1 MKILIADDHWMIR
14 ASLKHAISVLDRSL
28 ETVDASTF
36 DEAMALLSAH
46 HDIDLM
52 LFDLVMPGLSEFEGL
67 STLRARYPDI
77 PIAVIS
83 VHEDRNRVLRAIE
96 EGVIAYIPKSAGGD
110 ELVKALTLVVNGGVY
125 FPRNILQGNRFGN
138 ALPIASEAD
147 AKPPDASSA
156 LTAREEQ
163 ILDLVVKGRSNIA
176 IAEDLGLSP
185 NTVRVHLRN
194 ASLKLNIKDRA
205 ELAAYKS
212 AQLNGRRRTSQ

>member
-14 ASLKHAISVLDRSL
+14 ASLKHAISDLDSSL

-36 DEAMALLSAH
+36 DEAMQLLSTH

-83 VHEDRNRVLRAIE
+83 VHEDRNRVLRAID

-125 FPRNILQGNRFGN
+125 FPRDILQGNRFRSV
-138 ALPIASEAD
+138 LPTAPEGDTKTPEA
-147 AKPPDASSA
+147 PSV

-163 ILDLVVKGRSNIA
+163 ILDLVARGRSNIA
-176 IAEDLGLSP
+176 IAQELGLSP

-205 ELAAYKS
+205 EFAAYKS
-212 AQLNGRRRTSQ
+212 TRSNGPNRTAQ

>member
-14 ASLKHAISVLDRSL
+14 ASLKHAISELDSSL

-36 DEAMALLSAH
+36 DEAMELLSAH

-83 VHEDRNRVLRAIE
+83 VHEDRNRVLRAID

-110 ELVKALTLVVNGGVY
+110 ELVKALKLVVNGGVY
-125 FPRNILQGNRFGN
+125 FPRDILQGNRYGS
-138 ALPIASEAD
+138 ALPAESEPD
-147 AKPPDASSA
+147 PKPSEGPSA

-163 ILDLVVKGRSNIA
+163 ILDLVVRGRSNSE
-176 IAEDLGLSP
+176 IAETLGLSP

-205 ELAAYKS
+205 EFASYKS
-212 AQLNGRRRTSQ
+212 ARLNGARRTAQ

>member
-14 ASLKHAISVLDRSL
+14 ESLKHAICNLDSSL

-36 DEAMALLSAH
+36 GEAVNLLSAH
-46 HDIDLM
+46 PDIDLM

-83 VHEDRNRVLRAIE
+83 VHEDRSYVLRAIE
-96 EGVIAYIPKSAGGD
+96 EGVIAYIPKSAGGQ
-110 ELVKALTLVVNGGVY
+110 ELVKALTLVLNGGVY
-125 FPRNILQGNRFGN
+125 FPRDILQGSRLGN
-138 ALPIASEAD
+138 TLPTEVLSSVKLPEAS
-147 AKPPDASSA
+147 PI
-156 LTAREEQ
+156 LTTREDE
-163 ILDLVVKGRSNIA
+163 ILTLVVSGHSNAA
-176 IAEDLGLSP
+176 IAKELGLSP

-205 ELAAYKS
+205 DFVAYK
-212 AQLNGRRRTSQ
+212 AARRSGIKRTQP